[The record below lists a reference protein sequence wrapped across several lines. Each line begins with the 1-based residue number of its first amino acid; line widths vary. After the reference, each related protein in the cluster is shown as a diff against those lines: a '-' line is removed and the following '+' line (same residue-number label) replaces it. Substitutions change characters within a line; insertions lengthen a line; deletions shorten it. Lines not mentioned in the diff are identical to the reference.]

1 MAGMADDLE
10 LRHTRSVEAAAPE
23 AKALFWQSRRDLTL
37 DDVQRIYKGPKD
49 AATRYFEKR

>member
-23 AKALFWQSRRDLTL
+23 AKALFW
-37 DDVQRIYKGPKD
+37 
-49 AATRYFEKR
+49 